1 MAKLLER
8 VKRGGTHGGAAAG
21 RPDEHSG
28 NGERDHASGGALAL
42 VLIVFGT
49 SPAALVGGMAGERY
63 HRRSIAPDFRSGRD
77 QWCARVWNG
86 ISVGRRTS

>member
-21 RPDEHSG
+21 RPVEHSG

-63 HRRSIAPDFRSGRD
+63 HHKVDRAGFPEWKRSVVRSRLEWDFG
-77 QWCARVWNG
+77 G
-86 ISVGRRTS
+86 